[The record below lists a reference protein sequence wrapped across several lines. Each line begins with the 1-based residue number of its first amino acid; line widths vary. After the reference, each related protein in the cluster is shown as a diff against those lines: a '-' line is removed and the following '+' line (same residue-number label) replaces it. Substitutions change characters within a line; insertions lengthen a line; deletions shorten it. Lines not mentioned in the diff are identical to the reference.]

1 MPGHAGAG
9 LDLRLP
15 DRRPGRDGLRAVELD
30 PLAVVSGLVITQV
43 AEAWF
48 IDRMVLL
55 YEDMK
60 ARDPGY
66 AGWER

>member
-1 MPGHAGAG
+1 MIVQCAK
-9 LDLRLP
+9 
-15 DRRPGRDGLRAVELD
+15 
-30 PLAVVSGLVITQV
+30 
-43 AEAWF
+43 AWF

-60 ARDPGY
+60 TRDPAY